1 MQKLINLYFIVFR
14 YWMTFPEKLRFL
26 LVGGYNTVVS
36 YLLYVGY
43 LWLLNGKFIQIALF
57 LSFITSSVNS
67 YFTQKFYVFNTP
79 HVSFAEYARCVAS
92 WAVSYAVNAGLLYV
106 LTRILLLN
114 PYITQGVL
122 ALVMAVLNYI
132 LLKYF
137 AFRAKSKKI

>member
-1 MQKLINLYFIVFR
+1 M
-14 YWMTFPEKLRFL
+14 
-26 LVGGYNTVVS
+26 
-36 YLLYVGY
+36 
-43 LWLLNGKFIQIALF
+43 LLNGKFIQIALF

-67 YFTQKFYVFNTP
+67 YVTQKFYVFNTP

-92 WAVSYAVNAGLLYV
+92 WAVSYAINAGLLYV